1 MHFTTNYKDSPGFIR
16 LLITFVSPVTWL
28 FHYWFGSVLGASFYS
43 CSFPLSSWNNPLKTE
58 FRFHHSFAKVS
69 HWLPINTGFFP
80 NSPKAIWF
88 LAASTLFLLPH
99 SVSATLAFV
108 IHAPGQLLLTG
119 LFFWMCYFSLW
130 YVLCLVPRDKSLIFP
145 WDRPCLTILTKILF
159 SPLIASITTPSLFSL
174 QGTCYNVFR
183 WCIVSFCVFL
193 FSFL

>member
-1 MHFTTNYKDSPGFIR
+1 M
-16 LLITFVSPVTWL
+16 
-28 FHYWFGSVLGASFYS
+28 
-43 CSFPLSSWNNPLKTE
+43 
-58 FRFHHSFAKVS
+58 
-69 HWLPINTGFFP
+69 GFFP
-80 NSPKAIWF
+80 NSQNASTIWF

-119 LFFWMCYFSLW
+119 LFFWMCHFSLW

-174 QGTCYNVFR
+174 QGTCYNFFR

-193 FSFL
+193 FCLFPLECMDYQIRDITCSPLTAIPLRIKKGLGRRYKLIKHMLSK